1 MIESMA
7 LLKASTRDAMTY
19 AKISHEAVLAGNQN
33 ALVAASYANAA
44 LAKCSLVEA
53 LYYTKYEDSNIELEV
68 FFLKLHTYVNEVLR
82 NIKDDHS
89 HQWSD
94 LEYHELEK
102 QFQKLDF

>member
-1 MIESMA
+1 MIEA
-7 LLKASTRDAMTY
+7 LTLLKAATRDAMSY
-19 AKISHEAVLAGNQN
+19 AQISHEAVLAGNEN
-33 ALVAASYANAA
+33 PLVAASYANAA

-53 LYYTKYEDSNIELEV
+53 LYYTKYEDSNTELEI

-82 NIKDDHS
+82 NIRTDHS

-94 LEYHELEK
+94 LEYHELEE